1 MSVSTIVN
9 IQKSLGRYGLSTLIV
24 LGNVGNILTILIFIR
39 TLKKQSNSCTCY
51 LLAASI
57 TNWILINTSLISTV
71 YGVDHVDPQ
80 HRSIVVC
87 KLRWYGGQIL
97 LMLSRS
103 FMIVACVDR
112 WALTSP
118 RIIIRSF
125 CRPKIARNI
134 IFCLLLIW
142 SIIPVH
148 MAIFINNY
156 SGHCGAPSYYAFAF
170 AIYLFVFIGFLP
182 PFLMIFFGVLAWHNL
197 KRIRSQVA
205 PRHNPIGIRLH
216 KVDRDLMRM
225 LTGEVLVYIIT
236 TVLYPVNVLYGCIT
250 TPITEQKSEMRLAIE
265 TLAGYIISPILNY
278 IYCVA
283 QFYGTMCFFFGSVYV
298 LLIMILYLF

>member
-9 IQKSLGRYGLSTLIV
+9 IQKNLGRYGLSTLIV

-39 TLKKQSNSCTCY
+39 TLIKKSNSCTCY

-57 TNWILINTSLISTV
+57 TNLILINTSLISTV

-80 HRSIVVC
+80 HTSIVVC

-103 FMIVACVDR
+103 FMIAACIDR

-118 RIIIRSF
+118 HVKIRSF
-125 CRPKIARNI
+125 CRPKIACNVI
-134 IFCLLLIW
+134 LCLILIW
-142 SIIPVH
+142 PIIPVH

-156 SGHCGAPSYYAFAF
+156 SGRCGAPSYYAFAF
-170 AIYLFVFIGFLP
+170 SIYLFIFIGFLP
-182 PFLMIFFGVLAWHNL
+182 PCLMIFFGVLAWHNL
-197 KRIRSQVA
+197 RQIRSRIA
-205 PRHNPIGIRLH
+205 PRRNLTQTRFH
-216 KVDRDLMRM
+216 KADRDLMRM
-225 LTGEVLVYIIT
+225 LAGEVLVYVVT
-236 TVLYPVNVLYGCIT
+236 TVVYPANVLYGFIT
-250 TPITEQKSEMRLAIE
+250 TPITQQKSEMRLAIE
-265 TLAGYIISPILNY
+265 SLVGYIVSPLLNY

-283 QFYGTMCFFFGSVYV
+283 PFYG
-298 LLIMILYLF
+298 MI